1 MLMLGD
7 PISPGSNNFD
17 LDWEARVRGNMRG
30 EAPVSAS
37 SAVDGIVGTS
47 HNEVAHVYEGPLGP
61 DYVHEAAGPVENFP
75 GGDFGPYAGPQ
86 GPGELYGDGP
96 TAGSGDAHFN
106 FSSLMVS

>member
-1 MLMLGD
+1 MLGD
-7 PISPGSNNFD
+7 PIYPGSNNFD

-61 DYVHEAAGPVENFP
+61 
-75 GGDFGPYAGPQ
+75 
-86 GPGELYGDGP
+86 GELYGDGP

-106 FSSLMVS
+106 FSSLMVSY